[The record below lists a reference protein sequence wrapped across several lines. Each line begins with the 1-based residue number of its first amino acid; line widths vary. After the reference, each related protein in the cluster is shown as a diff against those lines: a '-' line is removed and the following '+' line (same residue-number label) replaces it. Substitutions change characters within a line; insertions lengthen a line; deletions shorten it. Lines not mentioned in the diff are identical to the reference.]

1 MSELPRAPA
10 APSWLL
16 GFLELPRAVSEA
28 SALLPTT
35 GRLRD
40 LPPGDGHAVIT
51 LPGFLAAGGSMRLLR
66 NYLAGWGYDARCWG
80 LGRNLGLSRN
90 RDVEALLDERLANVV
105 EESGGKVS
113 LIGWSLGGLFAREL
127 ARRHPDK
134 VRNVLLLGGPIG
146 DPRATNAWRLFE
158 AVSGIRID
166 DAALTQRIRRLRDP
180 VPDVPMTAIY
190 SRTDAVVSSEIARLP
205 PGPLVENVGVTASHF
220 GMGFNPAVLYLIADR
235 LRQAHWRRFA
245 ITGWRGMFYH

>member
-1 MSELPRAPA
+1 MPQLPRAPS

-16 GFLELPRAVSEA
+16 GLLELPRAVGEA

-35 GRLRD
+35 GRLRG
-40 LPPGDGHAVIT
+40 LPPGDGHAVVT

-66 NYLAGWGYDARCWG
+66 SYLSGWGYDARCWG
-80 LGRNLGLSRN
+80 LGRNLGLSRTC
-90 RDVEALLDERLANVV
+90 DVEALLDRRLADVV
-105 EESGGKVS
+105 AESGGKVS

-127 ARRHPDK
+127 ARRNPDK

-146 DPRATNAWRLFE
+146 DPRATNAWRLFQ

-166 DAALTQRIRRLRDP
+166 DEALKRRILTLRDP
-180 VPDVPMTAIY
+180 VPEVPMTAIY
-190 SRTDAVVSSEIARLP
+190 SRSDAVVSSEIARLP

-235 LRQAHWRRFA
+235 LRQGRWRRFA
-245 ITGWRGMFYH
+245 ITGWRSMFYH

>member
-1 MSELPRAPA
+1 MSQSSRAPA

-16 GFLELPRAVSEA
+16 GLLELPRAVGEA

-35 GRLRD
+35 GRLRR

-51 LPGFLAAGGSMRLLR
+51 LPGFLAGGGSMRVLR
-66 NYLAGWGYDARCWG
+66 SYLTGWGYDARCWG
-80 LGRNLGLSRN
+80 LGRNLGLSRK
-90 RDVEALLDERLANVV
+90 RDVEGLLDRRISEVAD
-105 EESGGKVS
+105 ESGHKVS

-166 DAALTQRIRRLRDP
+166 DAGLTERIRGLREP

-190 SRTDAVVSSEIARLP
+190 SRSDAVVSSDIARLP
-205 PGPLVENVGVTASHF
+205 PGRLVENVGVTASHF

-235 LRQAHWRRFA
+235 LRQQNWRRFD
-245 ITGWRGMFYH
+245 ITGWRSMFYY